1 MNSRERPGAVEP
13 AALQVLAAWFSPG
26 FPVGAYSYSHGLEWA
41 VEAGDVRDRAT
52 LQAWVA
58 GVLEHGSGRNDA
70 ILLHAAAS
78 GDDPVSLGELAEA
91 LCQCSERLLETR
103 AQGAAF
109 ARTITGAWGIAVA
122 RLPYPVAVGAA
133 VRALGLPREL
143 AATLYLQAFAA
154 NLVSA
159 GVRLI
164 PLGQTDGQR
173 IVADLLPLA
182 AMVAAQAGRE
192 TLDDLGSFTP
202 GADLASMLHETQYT
216 RLYRS

>member
-1 MNSRERPGAVEP
+1 M
-13 AALQVLAAWFSPG
+13 QVLAAWFSPG

-41 VEAGDVRDRAT
+41 VAAGDVHDRPGLQDWVRD
-52 LQAWVA
+52 
-58 GVLEHGSGRNDA
+58 VLEFGAGRSDA
-70 ILLHAAAS
+70 ILLLAAAAA
-78 GDDPVSLGELAEA
+78 GDPDPLVELAEA
-91 LCQCSERLLETR
+91 LCPSSERLLETR
-103 AQGAAF
+103 AQGTAF
-109 ARTITGAWGIAVA
+109 ARTVAGAWGVPVTPA
-122 RLPYPVAVGAA
+122 PYPVAVGAA
-133 VRALGLPREL
+133 VRALGLPPGP

-182 AMVAAQAGRE
+182 ARVAARAGRE
-192 TLDDLGSFTP
+192 TLDDLGGIAV